1 MKIIFLSI
9 AAFVIGS
16 IPTGLLIA
24 GSRGIDLKQKGSGNI
39 GATNVL
45 RTTGRWPAVITL
57 CGDILKGA
65 AVVLLARHFE
75 AGVLYE
81 GVIGI
86 CSILGHNFSLFL
98 KFKGGK
104 GVATSLGVLGIYSPV
119 TAFFSVILW
128 LLTVITTKYSS
139 LGALVAFGFL
149 PVSMILFDTRE
160 KLPIALF
167 MTLMMF
173 IMHRENISR
182 LVRGT
187 ELKIGKKHE
196 PKKSI

>member
-1 MKIIFLSI
+1 MKIILLLI
-9 AAFVIGS
+9 AAFIIGS
-16 IPTGLLIA
+16 VPTGLLIA

-45 RTTGRWPAVITL
+45 RTAGKWPAFFTL

-65 AVVLLARHFE
+65 AAVLLARHFE
-75 AGVLYE
+75 AGVFYE

-86 CSILGHNFSLFL
+86 CSMLGHNFSLFL
-98 KFKGGK
+98 KFRGGK
-104 GVATSLGVLGIYSPV
+104 GVAASLGVLSIYSPF
-119 TAFFSVILW
+119 TALITVILW

-139 LGALVAFGFL
+139 LGALVSFGFL
-149 PVSMILFDTRE
+149 PISMILFDTGE
-160 KLPIALF
+160 KLPVALF

-182 LVRGT
+182 LLKGT
-187 ELKIGKKHE
+187 ELRVGKKV
-196 PKKSI
+196 